1 MKTFQLTRSKSQWNH
16 PNISAETTS
25 PDLLLCFG
33 SKDQLQHPDG
43 YRYLL
48 SQFPNSSVIVASTS
62 GEINNDAV
70 CDDTIVATGITFEK
84 STIVTHKVNVRDHS
98 DSYFAGK
105 SLAEKFTV
113 DGLKLLFVLSDG
125 QLVNGGDLVNGL
137 NEVLTTIP
145 IVGGLAG
152 DGANFQSTIVG
163 LNGDC
168 SEGNIVAVGFY
179 GESLRVG
186 AGSKGGWDKFGPMRT
201 ITKSTKNV
209 LYEVD
214 GESALDLYKQYL
226 GEYADKLPGSAL
238 LFPLAIQDEDGR
250 ELVRTILSIDQENKS
265 MTFAGNIPEGAKVR
279 LMKANLDNLAAAA
292 SDAASL
298 SNLDDSAVGGDK
310 LAILISCVGRKL
322 IFGNRIDEELE
333 AARDIVGTST
343 LITGFYSY
351 GEIAP
356 FSTFMKCELHN
367 QTMTITTICE
377 D

>member
-1 MKTFQLTRSKSQWNH
+1 MKTFQLTRDAH
-16 PNISAETTS
+16 SAWTPTYGS
-25 PDLLLCFG
+25 LDTGTPDVLICFG
-33 SKDQLQHPDG
+33 SKQQLLHEDG
-43 YRYLL
+43 YAHLL
-48 SQFPNSSVIVASTS
+48 KSYPDTAIVVASTS
-62 GEINNDAV
+62 GEICNHSV
-70 CDDTIVATGITFEK
+70 CDDTIVATGISFDG
-84 STIVTHKVNVRDHS
+84 STAEAHKVNVKDYA

-105 SLAEKFTV
+105 ALAEKFP
-113 DGLKLLFVLSDG
+113 DKGLRLLFVLSDG

-137 NEVLTTIP
+137 NEIYGTVP

-163 LNGDC
+163 LNDDI
-168 SEGNIVAVGFY
+168 SEGNIVAIGLY
-179 GESLRVG
+179 GDSLRVG

-238 LFPLAIQDEDGR
+238 LFPLAIQGEDGK
-250 ELVRTILSIDQENKS
+250 ELVRTILSIDQERKS

-298 SNLDDSAVGGDK
+298 SNIADSSKGDK

-333 AARDIVGTST
+333 AARDIVGADT
-343 LITGFYSY
+343 LVTGFYSY

>member
-1 MKTFQLTRSKSQWNH
+1 MKTFQLTRSNSQWNH
-16 PNISAETTS
+16 ANISAETST

-33 SKDQLQHPDG
+33 SKGQLQYPDG
-43 YRYLL
+43 YQYLL
-48 SQFPNSSVIVASTS
+48 TQFPNSSIIVASTS

-105 SLAEKFTV
+105 SLAEKFTA

-163 LNGDC
+163 LNGDI
-168 SEGNIVAVGFY
+168 SEGNIVAVGLY

-250 ELVRTILSIDQENKS
+250 ELVRTILTIDQENKS

-333 AARDIVGTST
+333 AARDIVGADT

>member
-1 MKTFQLTRSKSQWNH
+1 MKTFQLMHSNSQW
-16 PNISAETTS
+16 SCTFGSDFTGK
-25 PDLLLCFG
+25 PDVLICFG
-33 SKDQLQHPDG
+33 DKKQLLEKDG
-43 YRYLL
+43 YAHLL
-48 SQFPNSSVIVASTS
+48 ATYPDTTIVVASTS
-62 GEINNDAV
+62 GEISNHSVNDG
-70 CDDTIVATGITFEK
+70 TIIATGISFDTSTFLA
-84 STIVTHKVNVRDHS
+84 HKVNVKDFQ
-98 DSYFAGK
+98 DSHFAGK
-105 SLAEKFTV
+105 SLAEKFPET
-113 DGLKLLFVLSDG
+113 GLRLIFVLSDG

-137 NEVLTTIP
+137 NEVHTTVP

-163 LNGDC
+163 LNGDIN
-168 SEGNIVAVGFY
+168 SGNIVAIGFY
-179 GESLRVG
+179 GPQLRVG

-201 ITKSTKNV
+201 ITKSVKNV
-209 LYEVD
+209 LFEVD

-226 GEYADKLPGSAL
+226 GEYADALPGSAL

-292 SDAASL
+292 SDAAAL
-298 SNLDDSAVGGDK
+298 SNISDSSMGDK

-333 AARDIVGTST
+333 AARDIVGEKT